1 MRSKRSD
8 WKKSVHVWLPITLVE
23 KIKAEN
29 DKANA
34 GSRYWRVETIQAT
47 YERILEEFFEAPK
60 APEAKKAVRRGMI
73 KT

>member
-1 MRSKRSD
+1 MSRNRSD

-34 GSRYWRVETIQAT
+34 GSRYWRAETIQAT
-47 YERILEEFFEAPK
+47 YERILEKFFE
-60 APEAKKAVRRGMI
+60 APEAKK
-73 KT
+73 KKK